1 MQIEVSTI
9 WGIQYFEKLD
19 IVYDR
24 EKKIFATYGVS
35 TLHETPY
42 YPKNSQCDVWI
53 EIITISK

>member
-1 MQIEVSTI
+1 MQIEVPTI
-9 WGIQYFEKLD
+9 RVIQYLNKLD

-24 EKKIFATYGVS
+24 EKKIFAIYVS